1 MDVGRLSLPL
11 TVAGLATVL
20 LASALIWLLLHEPVA
35 LADAVEQGD
44 LSFVV
49 EALGRALVSGLA
61 VLFKYF

>member
-20 LASALIWLLLHEPVA
+20 LPSAFIWLLLHEPVA
-35 LADAVEQGD
+35 LADAIELGD
-44 LSFVV
+44 ASLVL

-61 VLFKYF
+61 ALFKYF